1 MLKNSPRC
9 FIGSPKDAPKGSP
22 QDVSKGSHKG
32 SHRGPT
38 RCFIGALQDASK
50 GTAPAPASVTY
61 SISRT
66 FESCFWTNQFLFI
79 KVKLELKNDGCVTFY
94 ILIVSFFSL
103 ELEPGAGAAKMERPG
118 AEAVT
123 RVILVQA
130 IV

>member
-1 MLKNSPRC
+1 MLKNSTRC

-66 FESCFWTNQFLFI
+66 FESCFWTNQFSFI
-79 KVKLELKNDGCVTFY
+79 KVKLELKNDGCVTFNF
-94 ILIVSFFSL
+94 LIVSFFLWSL
-103 ELEPGAGAAKMERPG
+103 SQEPEPLKWRDPEREPSKELF
-118 AEAVT
+118 
-123 RVILVQA
+123 
-130 IV
+130 